1 MEKGPEAG
9 WYPNPEAAH
18 EVRWWDGEQWTAHTE
33 RNPMAPTTP
42 SAQTTPSA
50 PPPPSGTP
58 SGPSGGGPS
67 TDSSQLR
74 PLAEWFNETFA
85 LLRSRGGH
93 LFTLALVLGL
103 LPNLLY
109 AMALYTGLQDMQI
122 TILPGDQGLE
132 GSAGSGLGG
141 TGVESSEILLIG
153 VATIISQLL
162 GTVMWIAF
170 CRQVQLARVDQPEI
184 WSDSLWPSFKRM
196 HRVLGVQLVI
206 LGLLIGAPLII
217 LAAGALIHGAVIL
230 LSFPVLLLGLLFL
243 GPRLAL
249 ALGSASLAPQGL
261 WSVSNAFVLIRNR
274 FGAVAGR
281 ILLLALVGFFGSMM
295 LSSLGQMAG
304 SQQSFLM
311 TEAIETIDFQLF
323 FGDNPALFFLAG
335 VLGGLGNSLFGGLMA
350 AGMVVLYGDL
360 GGKVANDL
368 SQPSNTS
375 EPSNPSPFDE

>member
-1 MEKGPEAG
+1 MAKGPEAG

-33 RNPMAPTTP
+33 RNPMAPTTQ
-42 SAQTTPSA
+42 SAPGQASS
-50 PPPPSGTP
+50 PPPPVGAPT
-58 SGPSGGGPS
+58 GQLRAGGP
-67 TDSSQLR
+67 QLR
-74 PLAEWFNETFA
+74 PITEWLNETFA
-85 LLRSRGGH
+85 FLRSRFGH
-93 LFTLALVLGL
+93 LFTLAVVLGL
-103 LPNLLY
+103 LPNLFY
-109 AMALYTGLQDMQI
+109 TMALYSGLQDMQI

-141 TGVESSEILLIG
+141 TGVEYRDIVMVGL
-153 VATIISQLL
+153 ATVLSQLL

-170 CRQVQLARVDQPEI
+170 CRQIQLAKVGNPEV
-184 WSDSLWPSFKRM
+184 WSGSLWPSFKRM
-196 HRVLGVQLVI
+196 HRVLGLQLAI
-206 LGLLIGAPLII
+206 LGLLIGAPLLI
-217 LAAGALIHGAVIL
+217 LVAGALIHGAVIF

-249 ALGSASLAPQGL
+249 ALGAASVAPRGL
-261 WSVSNAFVLIRNR
+261 WSLPNAFKLIRNR

-281 ILLLALVGFFGSMM
+281 ILLLGLVGFFGSMM
-295 LSSLGQMAG
+295 LSSIGQMAG

-311 TEAIETIDFQLF
+311 TEPLETLDFQLF

-360 GGKVANDL
+360 GGEVANDL
-368 SQPSNTS
+368 SQSTEQGLTS
-375 EPSNPSPFDE
+375 SDG